1 MLRGSAWESEVL
13 EWAGQRRFPVITVG
27 GPLPGAALDVPLG
40 DGGDPVVRSLVEH
53 HVAELI
59 AAELWRRH
67 PI

>member
-1 MLRGSAWESEVL
+1 M
-13 EWAGQRRFPVITVG
+13 ITVG
-27 GPLPGAALDVPLG
+27 GSLPGTALDVPVG
-40 DGGDPVVRSLVEH
+40 DAGDLVVRSLVEN